1 MAVVEDSEATVEAT
15 KACFCG
21 DLICAR
27 LKTSATSC
35 LSVAFLQRRCNSSCL
50 PVPNYAQVDLFAS
63 QSGAISGWRGK
74 VQSSTWGGREIGF
87 VSLLGATRKKARK
100 HKGAFAPL
108 ERGGGGRGLRIKHSD
123 TYTDPL
129 GCWGFGS

>member
-87 VSLLGATRKKARK
+87 VSLLGATKKESEEAQRCLC
-100 HKGAFAPL
+100 P
-108 ERGGGGRGLRIKHSD
+108 S
-123 TYTDPL
+123 
-129 GCWGFGS
+129 